1 MVTILKQARRRTGP
15 VTPAATVPAAGFTLG
30 DVDTVVWDHTAARRG
45 RSGRPAL
52 AEAEPVTF
60 HAGNTIKRGG

>member
-1 MVTILKQARRRTGP
+1 VP
-15 VTPAATVPAAGFTLG
+15 PAATVPAAGFTLG